1 MKTTKKKKIVIAAV
15 AVSVIAVVTGVI
27 LLGIWLGTRADV
39 LALTGMQTYYPP
51 SESYVTVDRGFDYY
65 LGHPDLV
72 YFKGKLITAYP
83 LGHGKGQ
90 IAMKTSSD
98 LGKTWDPID
107 ETELPE
113 SFKYSQETPTLYKLE
128 FTDGTEKVL
137 LVSGCPSWSDDDEYY
152 ANGFNFSLSDDG
164 VNYTEFQNAYGVEW
178 ANSMPDRGD
187 PLYDSYPEDELPNFD
202 ENGKVLPYDVIVAM
216 SSLTRLRGENG
227 NYIDKWMGT
236 FHDYDF
242 YNYVSY
248 LTFDDNGLPQWSVP
262 KKFLS
267 AQREVEAAADLCELE
282 VYRAP
287 EGELILLGRSN
298 SRTMNSLIS
307 VSYDEGRTWSAL
319 KELPYCLTGDR
330 HKAEYDPIS
339 GKMLVS
345 FRLYLPKVKPHA
357 LSRYTETGGYWVAW
371 CGTPSDLLDYA
382 TDPTKDKSAPFGDK
396 LLVLG
401 KTNDGL
407 SDCGYAG
414 LQIIDGTA
422 VSVSYA
428 SVYTDKIISL
438 TIFRRSDG
446 ISFPKTVRE
455 CPMSSDWLFP
465 FRRRSRANR
474 SQTGSCRRR
483 ERQVFS

>member
-1 MKTTKKKKIVIAAV
+1 MKADAKKRRIIIVIAAIAAV
-15 AVSVIAVVTGVI
+15 AVVTGAV

-98 LGKTWDPID
+98 LGKTWNPID

-202 ENGKVLPYDVIVAM
+202 ESGKVLPYDVIVAM
-216 SSLTRLRGENG
+216 SSLTRLRDENG

-248 LTFDDNGLPQWSVP
+248 LTFDDNGLPKWSAP

-267 AQREVEAAADLCELE
+267 AQREVEATADLCELE

-422 VSVSYA
+422 VSVSYGKFDSNA
-428 SVYTDKIISL
+428 KYPYIIAVS
-438 TIFRRSDG
+438 ID
-446 ISFPKTVRE
+446 
-455 CPMSSDWLFP
+455 MSAL
-465 FRRRSRANR
+465 
-474 SQTGSCRRR
+474 
-483 ERQVFS
+483 